1 MNHVTQE
8 HEVRVLGAILA
19 DPSAYWKAA
28 EHIKSGADFADLR
41 HGWIW
46 RAISELAAGGGAID
60 FVAVGDHLEK
70 LPAGTRKPLE
80 EAGGRDYLRT
90 LALESESSANVGYYA
105 GVIRDASRRRELLKQ
120 VENIVKLGAQ
130 PSTSLED
137 IEDALRDASREL
149 AKSTVHRRLPSLADL
164 SEQIREGITNR
175 KDGKHGAPINLRPI
189 ARAIGKWWP
198 GVHYIVGETKSGK
211 SQLVLQEALAAA
223 REGWTVAYL
232 SLELS
237 PEEVWA
243 RLVADASQAPDS
255 ATVHWSEIL
264 KGTADERAMKAAAVS
279 IEQVLER
286 VRVYASDALALTVDE
301 ITRLAEQ
308 ARQVAP
314 AGRLMIVLDY
324 LQAIGGGGELRERIR
339 SAALRLGAW
348 CNRHKVPALVVS
360 SANTRGTDSILRK
373 KVEGNPSLYVGLG
386 KESGEI
392 EYSGQTVCAV
402 VAPGSQTTRELVLAA
417 GRIVE
422 PQVITGL
429 KFENGFW
436 LEAGSESR
444 V

>member
-1 MNHVTQE
+1 MNHETKE
-8 HEVRVLGAILA
+8 HEERVLGAILA
-19 DPSAYWKAA
+19 DPSVYWKAA

-46 RAISELAAGGGAID
+46 RAISELAAGEGAVDHIT
-60 FVAVGDHLEK
+60 VGDHLEK
-70 LPAGTRKPLE
+70 LSAGTRKPLE

-90 LALESESSANVGYYA
+90 LALMNESSANVGYCA
-105 GVIRDASRRRELLKQ
+105 GVIREAAGKRQLLEQ
-120 VENIVKLGAQ
+120 VRKIFEQGTQA
-130 PSTSLED
+130 STSLDE
-137 IEDALRDASREL
+137 IEDALRDASQEL

-175 KDGKHGAPINLRPI
+175 KHGKHGAPINLRPI

-237 PEEVWA
+237 PEEVWS
-243 RLVADASQAPDS
+243 RLVADASQSLAS
-255 ATVHWSEIL
+255 ATVSWGDIL
-264 KGTADERAMKAAAVS
+264 KGAANEDAVSDAAAE
-279 IEQVLER
+279 IQPILER

-301 ITRLAEQ
+301 VTRLAEQ

-314 AGRLMIVLDY
+314 EGRLLIVLDY

-360 SANTRGTDSILRK
+360 SANTRGADSILRK
-373 KVEGNPSLYVGLG
+373 KVESNPSLYVGLG

-392 EYSGQTVCAV
+392 EYSGQTVFAV
-402 VAPGSQTTRELVLAA
+402 VAPNQTTRELVLAA

>member
-46 RAISELAAGGGAID
+46 RAISELAAGEGTVD
-60 FVAVGDHLEK
+60 FIAVGDHLEK

-105 GVIRDASRRRELLKQ
+105 GVIHEAAGKRQLLEQ
-120 VENIVKLGAQ
+120 VRKIFEQGTQA
-130 PSTSLED
+130 STSLDE
-137 IEDALRDASREL
+137 IEDALRDASQEL

-164 SEQIREGITNR
+164 SGQIREGITNR

-189 ARAIGKWWP
+189 AKAIGKWWP
-198 GVHYIVGETKSGK
+198 GVHYLVGETKSGK

-223 REGWTVAYL
+223 REGWVVAYL

-237 PEEVWA
+237 PEEVWS
-243 RLVADASQAPDS
+243 RLVADASQSLAS
-255 ATVHWSEIL
+255 ATVSWSAIL
-264 KGTADERAMKAAAVS
+264 KGTANESAVSAAAAE
-279 IEQVLER
+279 IQPILER
-286 VRVYASDALALTVDE
+286 VHVYASDALALTVDE

-314 AGRLMIVLDY
+314 EGRLLIVLDY

-360 SANTRGTDSILRK
+360 SANTRGADSILRK
-373 KVEGNPSLYVGLG
+373 KVEGNPALYVGLG

-402 VAPGSQTTRELVLAA
+402 VAPNHTTRELVLAA
-417 GRIVE
+417 GRMVE

-429 KFENGFW
+429 LFEGGFW
-436 LEAGSESR
+436 LEAGGESR